1 MTICLPVIRSNCIF
15 RVKGLIYVLQQAL
28 NALQL
33 GSIYALIALGYT
45 MVYGILTMINFAH
58 GDFFM
63 VGAFLCFVAAAILGL
78 PFVPALLFSMAGVA
92 LLGVII
98 ERVAYK
104 PLRQAPRVSA
114 IITALGVGI
123 FLENF
128 VLALSPYPKHIPPI
142 MVNTTW
148 TFGGVVVSSLQII
161 IICLSVILM
170 AVLDYIV
177 RRTKVGIA
185 MRAISWDKNIVP
197 LMGVPVNT
205 IISVTFAIGSGLGG
219 AAGVMYGMAYPV
231 IDPYMGII
239 VGWKAFIS
247 AVIGGIGNIRGAMIG
262 AYILGSVE
270 VLVAAYLPST
280 YRDLIAFALLLCLLI
295 WRPHGILGKPRIQKV

>member
-1 MTICLPVIRSNCIF
+1 MTYL
-15 RVKGLIYVLQQAL
+15 LQQAL

-63 VGAFLCFVAAAILGL
+63 VGAFVCFVVVTFLDL
-78 PFVPALLFSMAGVA
+78 PFVPALLFSMAGVTV
-92 LLGVII
+92 LGVMV
-98 ERVAYK
+98 ERLAYK

-128 VLALSPYPKHIPPI
+128 TLALSPYPKHIPQLI
-142 MVNTTW
+142 ANARW
-148 TFGGVVVSSLQII
+148 TLGGLTISSLQII
-161 IICLSVILM
+161 IITLSVVLM
-170 AVLDYIV
+170 VLLDFLV
-177 RRTKVGIA
+177 QRTKAGMA
-185 MRAISWDKNIVP
+185 MRAISWDKNAVP

-205 IISVTFAIGSGLGG
+205 IISITFAVGSGLGG
-219 AAGVMYGMAYPV
+219 AAGMMYAMAYPV
-231 IDPYMGII
+231 IDPYMGIM

-247 AVIGGIGNIRGAMIG
+247 AVVGGIGNIRGAMMG
-262 AYILGSVE
+262 GYILGTLE
-270 VLVAAYLPST
+270 IMVAAFFPST
-280 YRDLIAFALLLCLLI
+280 YRDFVAFSLLI
-295 WRPHGILGKPRIQKV
+295 ILLIFRPYGIFGKPRPQKV